1 MAATNNKSL
10 SDMVSKSKNINPET
24 MSVELTDK
32 SILENENNPTPENNM
47 VQNNTSQSE
56 NAVSMVTNESP
67 ESEVVP
73 EATNNNK

>member
-1 MAATNNKSL
+1 
-10 SDMVSKSKNINPET
+10 